1 VNSIFDRTISR
12 LEGFISYRAKRHE
25 VIVSNVTNSDT
36 PGYMPAEVK
45 FSEEMK
51 AARLKLA
58 RTSGQH
64 LPGGNAGANY
74 TVIPEEGGG
83 GLEQSM
89 TRLAE
94 NHLMYNAAIEMLARK
109 FSSLKTVLKDTR

>member
-1 VNSIFDRTISR
+1 
-12 LEGFISYRAKRHE
+12 

-36 PGYMPAEVK
+36 PGYVPAEVK
-45 FSEEMK
+45 FDEEMK
-51 AARLKLA
+51 AAKLKLA
-58 RTSGQH
+58 RTSSQH
-64 LPGGNAGANY
+64 LVGKGEGDNY
-74 TVIPEEGGG
+74 TILSEEGNV

-89 TRLAE
+89 TNLAE